1 MTGYPAVSILEDAW
15 MGVLEELQ
23 GVIKNSKFVQWPE
36 RDLYAGA
43 WDVYGLYGIDGKII
57 PEHARECPKTTAAV
71 EKIPG
76 MRTAGFS
83 MLAAGCTIKPHVG
96 YTDAVLRS
104 HLGLIIP
111 KGDCALRV
119 GDTVH
124 RWEPGKAF
132 VFDDRI
138 QHEAWNRTKGS
149 RYILLVDF
157 IK

>member
-1 MTGYPAVSILEDAW
+1 MTDYPIIKILEESWDDIL
-15 MGVLEELQ
+15 GELQ
-23 GVIKNSKFVQWPE
+23 NIIENSTFVQWPE
-36 RDLYAGA
+36 RELYTGK
-43 WDVYGLYGIDGKII
+43 WDVYGIYGVDGKII
-57 PEHARECPKTTAAV
+57 PKNASECPKTTAAV
-71 EKIPG
+71 ERVPG

-111 KGDCALRV
+111 EGNCALRV

-132 VFDDRI
+132 VIDDRV
-138 QHEAWNRTKGS
+138 QHEAWNRTDDS

>member
-1 MTGYPAVSILEDAW
+1 MTDYPIVKILEESWEDI
-15 MGVLEELQ
+15 LEELEN
-23 GVIKNSKFVQWPE
+23 VIENSTFVQWPE
-36 RDLYAGA
+36 RELYIGK
-43 WDVYGLYGIDGKII
+43 WDVYGIYGVDGKII
-57 PEHARECPKTTAAV
+57 PKNAAECPKTAAAV
-71 EKIPG
+71 ESIPG
-76 MRTAGFS
+76 MITAGFS

-111 KGDCALRV
+111 EGDCALMV

-132 VFDDRI
+132 VFDDRE
-138 QHEAWNRTKGS
+138 QHEAWNRTDGS

>member
-1 MTGYPAVSILEDAW
+1 MTDYPIIKILEESWDDIL
-15 MGVLEELQ
+15 GELQ
-23 GVIKNSKFVQWPE
+23 NIIENSTFVQWPE
-36 RDLYAGA
+36 RELYTGK
-43 WDVYGLYGIDGKII
+43 WDVYGIYGVDGKII
-57 PEHARECPKTTAAV
+57 PKNASECPKTTAAV

-76 MRTAGFS
+76 MKTAGFS

-111 KGDCALRV
+111 EGNCALRV

-132 VFDDRI
+132 VFDDRV
-138 QHEAWNRTKGS
+138 QHEAWNRTDDS

>member
-1 MTGYPAVSILEDAW
+1 VTGYPAVSILEDAW

>member
-1 MTGYPAVSILEDAW
+1 MTDYPIIEILEESWDDIL
-15 MGVLEELQ
+15 GELQ
-23 GVIKNSKFVQWPE
+23 NIIENSTFVQWPE
-36 RDLYAGA
+36 RELYTGK
-43 WDVYGLYGIDGKII
+43 WDVYGIYGVDGKII
-57 PEHARECPKTTAAV
+57 PKNASECPKTTAAV
-71 EKIPG
+71 ERVPG

-111 KGDCALRV
+111 EGNCALRV

-132 VFDDRI
+132 VFDDRV
-138 QHEAWNRTKGS
+138 QHEAWNRTDDS

>member
-1 MTGYPAVSILEDAW
+1 MTNYPIIRILEESWEDI
-15 MGVLEELQ
+15 LEELEN
-23 GVIKNSKFVQWPE
+23 VIENSTFVQWPE
-36 RDLYAGA
+36 RELYTGK
-43 WDVYGLYGIDGKII
+43 WDVYGIYGVDGKII
-57 PEHARECPKTTAAV
+57 PKNASECPKTTAAV

-76 MRTAGFS
+76 MKTAGFS

-111 KGDCALRV
+111 EGNCALRV

-132 VFDDRI
+132 VFDDRV
-138 QHEAWNRTKGS
+138 QHEAWNRTDGS

>member
-1 MTGYPAVSILEDAW
+1 MTDYPIIKILEESWDDIL
-15 MGVLEELQ
+15 GELQ
-23 GVIKNSKFVQWPE
+23 NIIENSTFVQWPE
-36 RDLYAGA
+36 RELYTGK
-43 WDVYGLYGIDGKII
+43 WDVYGIYGVDGKII
-57 PEHARECPKTTAAV
+57 PKNASECPKTTAAV
-71 EKIPG
+71 ERVPG

-111 KGDCALRV
+111 EGNCALRV

-132 VFDDRI
+132 VFDDRV
-138 QHEAWNRTKGS
+138 QHEAWNRTDDS